1 MSNEEPNE
9 KPSHSEGWKILVI
22 FILVGPLV
30 RVRRKILGNHVR
42 QLPHPADMNCKA
54 FFRIELATAL
64 APGMRVSSVLLADIA
79 MLHQLLSLHFSSV
92 KYAPNVLRISD
103 SGMVSFS
110 ICLFLFQLNA
120 G

>member
-1 MSNEEPNE
+1 MSNEEPSE
-9 KPSHSEGWKILVI
+9 KLSHSEGWKISVI

-30 RVRRKILGNHVR
+30 RIRWKILGNHAR
-42 QLPHPADMNCKA
+42 QLPHPANMNGKT

-64 APGMRVSSVLLADIA
+64 APGVRVSSVLLSDIA

-92 KYAPNVLRISD
+92 KYAPNVLGISG
-103 SGMVSFS
+103 SGTVSFS
-110 ICLFLFQLNA
+110 ICLSLLQSNV